1 MTPEVSEK
9 KPIYET
15 VQNPK
20 PEAIVVHCSDP
31 RLQNA
36 FEQFIAGELGLAKGK
51 YIPLVVGGGAGVLGH
66 PEQLPKEFKF
76 LKERFELYRNHF
88 PSIRR
93 IILINHEDC
102 KYYESLKS
110 RVLGF
115 MGSNLRISPGHA
127 REDLDLVS
135 RTFKHL
141 LSHLGLALEIY
152 YAKFADPEHRKVEF
166 ERVTG

>member
-1 MTPEVSEK
+1 MASELTEK
-9 KPIYET
+9 IVRYET
-15 VQNPK
+15 VQNPR

-31 RLQNA
+31 RLQAA
-36 FEQFIAGELGLAKGK
+36 FAQFIQRELGLRQGG

-76 LKERFELYRNHF
+76 LKERFELYRDHF

-93 IILINHEDC
+93 LVLINHEDC

-115 MGSNLRISPGHA
+115 MGAGLRISPTHA
-127 REDLDLVS
+127 REDLALVS

-141 LSHLGLALEIY
+141 LSHLGVGLEIY
-152 YAKFADPEHRKVEF
+152 YAKFADPEHRQIEF
-166 ERVTG
+166 ERVFG

>member
-1 MTPEVSEK
+1 MTPNVPEK
-9 KPIYET
+9 KPAYDAIRDA
-15 VQNPK
+15 K
-20 PEAIVVHCSDP
+20 PTAIVVYCSDP
-31 RLQNA
+31 RLQTA
-36 FEQFIAGELGLAKGK
+36 FEQFIARELALPKGQ

-76 LKERFELYRNHF
+76 LKERFELYCRHF

-93 IILINHEDC
+93 IVLINHEDC

-110 RVLGF
+110 RVLTF
-115 MGSNLRISPGHA
+115 IGSTLKFSPEHA

-141 LSHLGLALEIY
+141 LSHLGVNLEIY
-152 YAKFADPEHRKVEF
+152 YAKFTDPEHRQVEF
-166 ERVTG
+166 EKLLA